1 MSPLTLRLE
10 DLAAR
15 EGSEV
20 GVSPWVV
27 VDQARIDRFA
37 DAIDDRQWI
46 HVDPERARDG
56 PFGATIAHGFL
67 SLSLLSRLF
76 AMTFTFEGR
85 RMGINCG
92 LNKVRFTAPLPAGSR
107 VRGRFALAKCES
119 LADGGVQHIWNVVVE
134 REGGDKPVLVA
145 EWIVRNY

>member
-1 MSPLTLRLE
+1 MTPMTVRLE

-15 EGSEV
+15 EGEEV
-20 GVSPWVV
+20 GVSPWLV

-46 HVDPERARDG
+46 HVDPERAREG

-76 AMTFTFEGR
+76 AMTFAFEGR
-85 RMGINCG
+85 RLGINCG

-107 VRGRFALAKCES
+107 VRGRFTLAKCEP
-119 LADGGVQHIWNVVVE
+119 LPDGGVQHVWNVIVE
-134 REGGDKPVLVA
+134 REGGDKPVLIA